1 MNKRADAG
9 ASRQTSL
16 RALARR
22 NFILSL
28 LLFLVLIGIVFA
40 SSWRDGQAM
49 QHLENEY
56 KDQFHIE
63 QFKASLSN
71 IMVPLNDFTL
81 TADEK
86 NFIMLRASVREYQL
100 SYNSVKSIPDLNE
113 QDQQALEQVAGLM
126 SEVMT
131 IANDVADKKIPAR
144 QAAQITLLAQ
154 NLVLAAQ
161 KKLTVIVNGL
171 EERLSQRSLQHKQD
185 AELQMYVLLG
195 FIILIV
201 LMLEFLNRRL
211 LARAVVVSR
220 ASSSV
225 AESVGDILEVSE
237 MQSGAS
243 EQQSRFMERV
253 TKGLQLIADAGKKID
268 ANIKTLEKNAQVA
281 ANFAKGGAAE
291 AAQTAAGL
299 NDVRVAMATI
309 PQRVVDLES
318 RLEQLASG
326 LDRIQD
332 ITDESQ
338 LMVLNASI
346 DGSDSVP
353 SSFTGEVQRMA
364 GQTREYLDGIRADL
378 RLAVDAA
385 GSVAGCSEDV
395 KRIEGYLE
403 SCGQSADVLKRLEQM
418 SQKNAQGASILL
430 QASERQSDRNGKIL
444 QALQH
449 ISELLHISGDKM
461 RAHKEASARLSEAS
475 ESLQNMS

>member
-1 MNKRADAG
+1 M
-9 ASRQTSL
+9 
-16 RALARR
+16 
-22 NFILSL
+22 LSL
-28 LLFLVLIGIVFA
+28 LLFMVLIGIVFA

-56 KDQFHIE
+56 RDQFHIE

-86 NFIMLRASVREYQL
+86 NFTRLRESVSEYQA
-100 SYNSVKSIPDLNE
+100 SYNSVKAIPDLNE
-113 QDQQALEQVAGLM
+113 QDQKALDQVAGLM

-131 IANDVADKKIPAR
+131 IADDVADRKIPAR
-144 QAAQITLLAQ
+144 QAAQVTLLAQ

-171 EERLSQRSLQHKQD
+171 EERLNQRSAQHQQD
-185 AELQMYVLLG
+185 AELQMYILLA

-201 LMLEFLNRRL
+201 LLLEFLNRGL
-211 LARAVVVSR
+211 LARAVVVSK

-237 MQSGAS
+237 LQSDAS

-253 TKGLQLIADAGKKID
+253 TKGLQLIADAGKKIA
-268 ANIKTLEKNAQVA
+268 ANIQILEKNSLTA
-281 ANFAKGGAAE
+281 ASFAKGGAAE
-291 AAQTAAGL
+291 IENTAAGVSKARQTL
-299 NDVRVAMATI
+299 LAI
-309 PQRVVDLES
+309 PQQVSELEN
-318 RLEQLASG
+318 RLEQLTTG

-346 DGSDSVP
+346 DGTDNAPAGFAS
-353 SSFTGEVQRMA
+353 EVERMA

-385 GSVAGCSEDV
+385 RSVAGSNDDV
-395 KRIEGYLE
+395 KQIESYLE
-403 SCGQSADVLKRLEQM
+403 NCGQTVDVLKRLESM
-418 SQKNAQGASILL
+418 SLKNAQAASILL
-430 QASERQSDRNGKIL
+430 QGAERQSDRNGKIL

-461 RAHKEASARLSEAS
+461 RAHKEASVRLSEAS
-475 ESLQNMS
+475 ESLQHMS

>member
-201 LMLEFLNRRL
+201 LMLEFLNRRGGGCL
-211 LARAVVVSR
+211 
-220 ASSSV
+220 
-225 AESVGDILEVSE
+225 
-237 MQSGAS
+237 QSI
-243 EQQSRFMERV
+243 QQCC
-253 TKGLQLIADAGKKID
+253 GKC
-268 ANIKTLEKNAQVA
+268 
-281 ANFAKGGAAE
+281 
-291 AAQTAAGL
+291 
-299 NDVRVAMATI
+299 R
-309 PQRVVDLES
+309 
-318 RLEQLASG
+318 
-326 LDRIQD
+326 
-332 ITDESQ
+332 
-338 LMVLNASI
+338 
-346 DGSDSVP
+346 
-353 SSFTGEVQRMA
+353 
-364 GQTREYLDGIRADL
+364 
-378 RLAVDAA
+378 
-385 GSVAGCSEDV
+385 
-395 KRIEGYLE
+395 
-403 SCGQSADVLKRLEQM
+403 
-418 SQKNAQGASILL
+418 
-430 QASERQSDRNGKIL
+430 
-444 QALQH
+444 
-449 ISELLHISGDKM
+449 
-461 RAHKEASARLSEAS
+461 
-475 ESLQNMS
+475 